1 MWRVIDDVDTW
12 ATGGDM
18 SWRTYCRDVAY
29 YAVVFMVFL
38 AIWVIRHAFDGSWTK
53 IEEIAILLMI
63 TLPTPEGSELIERMA
78 EASGWSPGDIILGSF
93 VMVAKYGT
101 IGSILKVYGTAF
113 LAVFALSAILPILEF
128 AAVKLFDRL
137 VGPIIEQYRRKGD
150 LPSQRRLR

>member
-1 MWRVIDDVDTW
+1 
-12 ATGGDM
+12 M

-29 YAVVFMVFL
+29 YAVVFMAFL
-38 AIWVIRHAFDGSWTK
+38 AIWVIWHAFDGSWAK

-78 EASGWSPGDIILGSF
+78 EASGWSVSDFILGIF

-101 IGSILKVYGTAF
+101 IGSILKVYGAAF
-113 LAVFALSAILPILEF
+113 LAVFALSAILAILEF
-128 AAVKLFDRL
+128 AAAELFARL
-137 VGPIIEQYRRKGD
+137 VGTIIEHYRRKGD